1 MIKEKCNT
9 MSLMFSALKTA
20 CQKMGWLFDEKTLC
34 IFIQNYFSEKKNYMA
49 SQVYWGKFPI
59 QNEKL

>member
-1 MIKEKCNT
+1 

-59 QNEKL
+59 QNKKL